1 MSPKYFLHFKGL
13 LPNEDLK
20 DYLYEIIFDTALNAN
35 GEMREQVVYQ
45 SGLKKYVWVRDKEE
59 FFGTIDTSK
68 HFGSNYT
75 ENFNIPKEIPR
86 FIPISED
93 IYNWLLTNKKP
104 MSFTDLSTNDCTF
117 DFQDLIKTV

>member
-13 LPNEDLK
+13 FTGADLK
-20 DYLYEIIFDTALNAN
+20 DYLYEVIFDTALTADD
-35 GEMREQVVYQ
+35 EMKEQVVYQ
-45 SGLKKYVWVRDKEE
+45 SGLKKYVWIRDKEE
-59 FFGTIDTSK
+59 FFGVIDTSK

-104 MSFTDLSTNDCTF
+104 MSFMDLSTNDCTF
-117 DFQDLIKTV
+117 NFQDLIRTV